1 MSRNLQAR
9 IWTVQHA
16 LEAALLACPT
26 GPVRNA
32 LCDANILI
40 GHAQILQA
48 AIERARLQD
57 PITNPKE
64 MR

>member
-1 MSRNLQAR
+1 MNRNLQAR
-9 IWTVQHA
+9 IWTVQQA
-16 LEAALLACPT
+16 LEAAILACPT

-48 AIERARLQD
+48 AIERARLQE
-57 PITNPKE
+57 PIPNLEEKC
-64 MR
+64 